1 MWGGFGAAPKF
12 PQTFTI
18 GYLLKYHHF
27 SGNEEA
33 LQQAQLSLQKMIEG
47 GLYTDI
53 GGAVLAVVAI
63 VLNKFF
69 KGKPAPE
76 PMVSARGM
84 D

>member
-1 MWGGFGAAPKF
+1 
-12 PQTFTI
+12 
-18 GYLLKYHHF
+18 
-27 SGNEEA
+27 
-33 LQQAQLSLQKMIEG
+33 MIEG

>member
-1 MWGGFGAAPKF
+1 AHSNWVVRGILLIAA
-12 PQTFTI
+12 
-18 GYLLKYHHF
+18 LC
-27 SGNEEA
+27 
-33 LQQAQLSLQKMIEG
+33 MIEG

-76 PMVSARGM
+76 PMVQAKGM

>member
-1 MWGGFGAAPKF
+1 MFFLAASIQGWFWGAHSNWLVRGILLIAA
-12 PQTFTI
+12 
-18 GYLLKYHHF
+18 LC
-27 SGNEEA
+27 
-33 LQQAQLSLQKMIEG
+33 MIEG

-76 PMVSARGM
+76 PMVQAKGM